1 MMIRNATAW
10 MLSAAMA
17 IAVLGA
23 PASAAVTTSG
33 DAPVT
38 TAERSTG
45 ADGIRL
51 AHGRHS
57 YCAWG
62 PHRGWWHA
70 HGYYGRPY
78 ACRRPVYRPPAYQ
91 PRCFYDRWGR
101 WVCQGY

>member
-1 MMIRNATAW
+1 

-17 IAVLGA
+17 AAVLGA
-23 PASAAVTTSG
+23 PASAAVTISG
-33 DAPVT
+33 DVPVAA
-38 TAERSTG
+38 AERGTE

-51 AHGRHS
+51 AHGRHA

-62 PHRGWWHA
+62 PRRGWWHA

-78 ACRRPVYRPPAYQ
+78 ACRPPHYRPPVYQ